1 MKAEALSLLRFL
13 KRSPQLEIPIYQRT
27 YSWSIGHCEQL
38 WNDIL
43 RIGSSAKVSAHFIG
57 SIVYVESDL
66 SSVSTPSALLVI
78 DGQQRVTT
86 VSILLEALARAVGSE
101 EPEDGFSARKIRN
114 HYLLD
119 PEESDERRFKLILTQ
134 NDKTTLLALLGQQ
147 PIPDAPSVRVMEN
160 FQHFT
165 HRIGELNGQ
174 HQTLCRGIAKLM
186 VVEVALQREQD
197 NPQLIFESMNS
208 TGLALSQ
215 ADLIRNFVLM
225 GQEKSEQTRLY
236 KTYWR
241 PMEERFGQE
250 AYEAAFDS
258 FMRHYLTLKT
268 RRIPNIGFVYREFK
282 AYLAGQDLS
291 VEAVLA
297 DLHTH
302 AGYYAA
308 MALGHEKDASLAAAF
323 GDLLRE
329 LTVDV
334 SHPLLLELYHDY
346 KQACLSKEDFIAA
359 VRLITTY
366 VFRRAVCGVPTNTL
380 NTTFAS
386 FGQTLDKTRYLDSIK
401 ARFIS
406 RSGRTRFPDD
416 ADFSHALKNN
426 PLYRSRVL
434 KFLLRHLEN
443 EGRKEL
449 VSVADYTIEHIL
461 PQNKDLSD
469 AWQNDLGD
477 KWQDVQAN
485 WLHTLGNLTLTG
497 YNSEYSD
504 RPFLEKRDMKGGF
517 AESPLRVNDGLRN
530 LASWNEQSI
539 KNRGDYLAERAVTL
553 WPLPTLSPAAL
564 SALHTP
570 SSEDVTSEDDDDDE
584 AING

>member
-1 MKAEALSLLRFL
+1 MKAEALPLLRFL

-38 WNDIL
+38 WNDIM
-43 RIGSSAKVSAHFIG
+43 RIGSNAKVSAHFIG

-86 VSILLEALARAVGSE
+86 VSILLESLARAVGSE

-119 PEESDERRFKLILTQ
+119 PEESGERRFKLILTQ
-134 NDKTTLLALLGQQ
+134 NDKTTLLALVGQQ
-147 PIPDAPSVRVMEN
+147 PIPDDASVRVMEN
-160 FQHFT
+160 FKHFT

-174 HQTLCRGIAKLM
+174 LQTLCRGIAKLM
-186 VVEVALQREQD
+186 VVEVALQRGQD

-236 KTYWR
+236 NTYWR
-241 PMEERFGQE
+241 PMEERFGQA
-250 AYEAAFDS
+250 AYESAFDG

-268 RRIPNIGFVYREFK
+268 RRIPKIGFVYREFK

-297 DLHTH
+297 DLHAH

-308 MALGHEKDASLAAAF
+308 MALGQEKDAALAAAF

-346 KQACLSKEDFIAA
+346 KQDLLSKSDFLAA
-359 VRLITTY
+359 LRLITTY
-366 VFRRAVCGVPTNTL
+366 VFRRAVCAVPTNTL

-386 FGQTLDKTRYLDSIK
+386 FGQTLDKVRYLDSIK

-406 RSGRTRFPDD
+406 SGGRTRFPDD
-416 ADFSHALKNN
+416 AEFSHGLKNN
-426 PLYRSRVL
+426 PLYRSRAL

-443 EGRKEL
+443 EGRKEQ

-461 PQNKDLSD
+461 PQNKELGE
-469 AWQNDLGD
+469 AWRKDLGE
-477 KWQDVQAN
+477 KWQEVQAT

-504 RPFLEKRDMKGGF
+504 RPFLEKRDMKDGF
-517 AESPLRVNDGLRN
+517 ADSPLRVNDSLRN
-530 LASWNEQSI
+530 LDSWNEKAI
-539 KNRGDYLAERAVTL
+539 KVRGDHLAERAVKI
-553 WPLPTLSPAAL
+553 WPLPTLTPEASA
-564 SALHTP
+564 ALHTQTTT
-570 SSEDVTSEDDDDDE
+570 EDAAEDDEDDE